1 MKRVAAVVILAGGHR
16 RPRRLTT
23 TDQARRPLV
32 RHPPPTTWHRKA
44 LAMTHHRYDIPPLA
58 GRPLAIAWA
67 EAQLPLAAV
76 VGAVLLLPAVDSL
89 VRLVSVAFMATLAF
103 LVTMISILFAAT
115 RTPTPRWLRICLYAC
130 AAGAAATHL
139 IL

>member
-1 MKRVAAVVILAGGHR
+1 MKRVAAVIALAACQLR
-16 RPRRLTT
+16 TRPDDLSCDT
-23 TDQARRPLV
+23 
-32 RHPPPTTWHRKA
+32 HPPEPDTGRSP
-44 LAMTHHRYDIPPLA
+44 AMTHHRYDIPPLA
-58 GRPLAIAWA
+58 GRPLAVAWA

-89 VRLVSVAFMATLAF
+89 VRLVAVASMSTLAF
-103 LVTMISILFAAT
+103 LVAMISILFAAT
-115 RTPTPRWLRICLYAC
+115 RTPTPRWLRICRYAC